1 MNISQHFVFFQWVP
15 SSRALA
21 GESGNVLMAGETE
34 IRGGNPRKL
43 GGVHANPA
51 KTGPAPGIQ
60 TQHLL
65 ALTQRQPLFHFAAGL
80 GHSVYLWKRNGFDW
94 QLTSTLLFFA
104 AK

>member
-1 MNISQHFVFFQWVP
+1 M
-15 SSRALA
+15 
-21 GESGNVLMAGETE
+21 
-34 IRGGNPRKL
+34 
-43 GGVHANPA
+43 
-51 KTGPAPGIQ
+51 TGPAPGIQ

-104 AK
+104 AKQSCVCRFLNVGHLTDSHINSFPLDSGPAFVESH